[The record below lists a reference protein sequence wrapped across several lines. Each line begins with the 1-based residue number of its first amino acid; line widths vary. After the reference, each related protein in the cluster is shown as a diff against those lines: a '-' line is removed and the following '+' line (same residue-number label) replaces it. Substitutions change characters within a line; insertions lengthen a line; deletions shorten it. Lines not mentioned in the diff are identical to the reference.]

1 METTLNISF
10 EMHPG
15 RILARWDRAVAEV
28 DGSRI
33 YIGHLGCKLLGTLA
47 EIPQHLAL
55 KWNQEWD
62 GSSRWKSKNDS
73 KKKLAQSLNKAL
85 EIANL
90 EGAVLWDTMRSGSDY
105 WRPGKLLLDSVEM
118 LAIPYQ
124 DRISYA
130 REDSFCP
137 PKELLQEF
145 MKNEAMR
152 FGDYAEK
159 YSRFLRAGQAIPLAM
174 ASVLFDLSRNKLP
187 IFYCVDPYIP
197 HYAKPDECCSDLPY
211 DQRYWLHELRTEG
224 CHRVILVEEI
234 VKVLLKYGVDVKVIE
249 LNPTFEESYLRH
261 YQGVDTEM
269 R

>member
-1 METTLNISF
+1 MNITF
-10 EMHPG
+10 EIQPS
-15 RILARWDRAVAEV
+15 RILARWDRALAAV
-28 DGSRI
+28 DVSKI
-33 YIGHLGCKLLGTLA
+33 YIGHLGCKLLGTLP
-47 EIPQHLAL
+47 EIPQHLVL
-55 KWNQEWD
+55 KWNQEFG
-62 GSSRWKSKNDS
+62 GSSLWKSKNDS

-85 EIANL
+85 EIANM

-118 LAIPYQ
+118 LAIPYKE
-124 DRISYA
+124 RISYA

-145 MKNEAMR
+145 INNEAMS

-159 YSRFLRAGQAIPLAM
+159 YSLFLRAGKTIPLAM

-197 HYAKPDECCSDLPY
+197 HYAKRDEYCSDIPY
-211 DQRYWLHELRTEG
+211 HERYWLNELRTEG

-234 VKVLLKYGVDVKVIE
+234 VKSLLKYGVDVKVIE
-249 LNPTFEESYLRH
+249 LNPTFEESCLRH
-261 YQGVDTEM
+261 YKGVDTE
-269 R
+269 RR